1 MTEAVCSSISFLWRS
16 LMKGSFWRSP
26 FAAALGLL
34 VLSACAAGRSAVP
47 NGVSVPQALSGGA
60 GNNVKTINLSGQYGG
75 TVKDSVHGKGRANA
89 SLSQY
94 KSALGG
100 ALTVAGSSA
109 VADVSWAADGTTVEG
124 TSVIAAPNGYCMF
137 ALRGAY
143 DTASFVLTGAYRAVH
158 GCSGETGNYK
168 LKHEC
173 IYLAGKEDVR
183 PESSPRSC

>member
-1 MTEAVCSSISFLWRS
+1 
-16 LMKGSFWRSP
+16 MKGSFWRSP

-34 VLSACAAGRSAVP
+34 VLSACAAGGNGVP
-47 NGVSVPQALSGGA
+47 NGASGPQAPLQSA
-60 GNNVKTINLSGQYGG
+60 GDSTKTINLSGQYSG
-75 TVKDSVHGKGRANA
+75 TVKDNVHGKGKANA

-100 ALTVAGSSA
+100 ALGVVGSSA
-109 VADVSWAADGTTVEG
+109 VADISWTAGGTTVEG
-124 TSVIAAPNGYCMF
+124 TSVIAAPSGYCTF
-137 ALRGAY
+137 ALRGTY
-143 DTASFVLTGAYRAVH
+143 DTASFVLTGTYRAVR

>member
-1 MTEAVCSSISFLWRS
+1 
-16 LMKGSFWRSP
+16 MKGSFWRSP

-34 VLSACAAGRSAVP
+34 VLSACAAGGNGVP
-47 NGVSVPQALSGGA
+47 NGASGPQALSRSAA
-60 GNNVKTINLSGQYGG
+60 GSAKPINLSGQYRG

-89 SLSQY
+89 SFSQY

-100 ALTVAGSSA
+100 ALSVAGSSA
-109 VADVSWAADGTTVEG
+109 VADVSWTAGGTTVEG

-137 ALRGAY
+137 ALSGTY
-143 DTASFVLTGAYRAVH
+143 DTASFVLTGAYHAVH

-183 PESSPRSC
+183 PESSPKSC